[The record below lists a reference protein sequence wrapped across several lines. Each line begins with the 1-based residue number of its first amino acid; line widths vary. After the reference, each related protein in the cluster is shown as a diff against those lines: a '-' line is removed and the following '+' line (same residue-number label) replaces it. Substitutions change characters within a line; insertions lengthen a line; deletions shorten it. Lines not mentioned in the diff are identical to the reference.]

1 MKIAVTFFFNVYFCF
16 AAGSVPTVS
25 PPGATYKIN
34 RTSSLNVSCL
44 LSGQEN
50 LEYTWMKNGMA
61 VMNTSTQTIHSWQFS
76 NGTTLSILSLRNI
89 KYHDSG
95 SVISCTAWYPGLS
108 INTSRN
114 VHVFVNGKSCE
125 EVLWL

>member
-1 MKIAVTFFFNVYFCF
+1 MVL
-16 AAGSVPTVS
+16 
-25 PPGATYKIN
+25 PPGATYKVN
-34 RTSSLNVSCL
+34 RTESLNISCL

-61 VMNTSTQTIHSWQFS
+61 VMNTSTQEIQSQRFS
-76 NGTTLSILSLRNI
+76 NGSTLSILSLRNI
-89 KYHDSG
+89 KYRDSG

-114 VHVFVNGKSCE
+114 VHVFVNGKICKE
-125 EVLWL
+125 M